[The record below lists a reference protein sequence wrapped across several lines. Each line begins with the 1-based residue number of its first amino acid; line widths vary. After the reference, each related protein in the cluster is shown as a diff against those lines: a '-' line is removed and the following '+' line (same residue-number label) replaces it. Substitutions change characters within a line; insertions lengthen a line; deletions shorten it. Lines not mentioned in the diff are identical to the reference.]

1 MPPMMIQPRVVQPA
15 PQQEEQ
21 KEVLKESHFEDDDF
35 FVESTKEY
43 SFISKPSNS
52 NGERGLEDIERKLCE
67 RNNIDDVI
75 TLDK

>member
-35 FVESTKEY
+35 FVESTQEY
-43 SFISKPSNS
+43 SSISKTSNS